1 MYFLNFDADYC
12 YSLGRVVSLFISSG
26 KTGYMSSD
34 RNLTKPDSEW
44 VVRGIPIT
52 AMMNMEKRSGK
63 VKPVIQKA
71 IFKLDVNR

>member
-1 MYFLNFDADYC
+1 
-12 YSLGRVVSLFISSG
+12 
-26 KTGYMSSD
+26 MSSD